1 MFQTVLLLCS
11 GMADKDKIPKRNIVW
26 RVIMALIA
34 IWLIIW
40 MLRISGINI
49 L

>member
-1 MFQTVLLLCS
+1 
-11 GMADKDKIPKRNIVW
+11 MADNEKLPARSLIGRI
-26 RVIMALIA
+26 IMAIVA

-40 MLRISGINI
+40 MLRAYV

>member
-1 MFQTVLLLCS
+1 MDEKQPLTIGGVIW
-11 GMADKDKIPKRNIVW
+11 KIVM
-26 RVIMALIA
+26 VITA

-49 L
+49 

>member
-1 MFQTVLLLCS
+1 MQMVTYV
-11 GMADKDKIPKRNIVW
+11 VT
-26 RVIMALIA
+26 ALIA

-40 MLRISGINI
+40 MLRLSGINV

>member
-1 MFQTVLLLCS
+1 MQTVS
-11 GMADKDKIPKRNIVW
+11 YVVSAV
-26 RVIMALIA
+26 IA

-40 MLRISGINI
+40 MLRISGINV